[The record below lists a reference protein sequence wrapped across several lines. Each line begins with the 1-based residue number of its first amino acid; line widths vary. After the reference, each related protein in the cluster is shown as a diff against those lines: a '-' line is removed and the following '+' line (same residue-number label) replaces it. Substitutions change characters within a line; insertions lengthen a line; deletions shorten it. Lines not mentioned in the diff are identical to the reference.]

1 MSNKLFNWAGAL
13 KDKWLDKRIPASQE
27 YRFDLNNTFILPT
40 GFGWTLIFVAILLFV
55 LGTNYQNNLVLLLSF
70 FALAIVLLSLF
81 HSFYFFTR
89 ITIKFIKNE
98 ELFANQPA
106 FLNIKVIN
114 ESDIVQARLY
124 YQHQYSQHKTNQDR
138 RGRSRK
144 SIVRTLTMTTNE
156 QEHQLLLGAL
166 PRGQHMLPR
175 ITFFSSYPFGLFKT
189 WSHLA
194 VSDQLMI
201 FPEPLQNSYSQKLS
215 ASQKD
220 ESGENQLLEQSS
232 SEELQGIREYKD
244 EDPIHHVSWK
254 HVAKGQGMLSKEFA
268 AHQSSTVVLDL
279 KLLNEHSLED
289 ALSML
294 CFSVMQLSQTQ
305 QQFGLNLGTQQ
316 ILPSNGDQHRQQCLK
331 ALSLFSPQRSSLNK
345 QTMGHQY
352 EV

>member
-1 MSNKLFNWAGAL
+1 MLSSISEWFNTHRNR
-13 KDKWLDKRIPASQE
+13 WLDRRIPASHE

-40 GFGWTLIFVAILLFV
+40 SFGWVLIFVVIFLFI

-70 FALAIVLLSLF
+70 FALSVVLLSLF

-114 ESDIVQARLY
+114 DSDIIESRLY
-124 YQHQYSQHKTNQDR
+124 YQHQYSQHLTNRDR
-138 RGRSRK
+138 RGRSKK
-144 SIVRTLTMTTNE
+144 SIVRMLALKNNE

-166 PRGQHMLPR
+166 PRGKHLLPR

-194 VSDQLMI
+194 VSDKLMI
-201 FPEPLQNSYSQKLS
+201 FPEPIQNKTLHYTAS
-215 ASQKD
+215 SQKD
-220 ESGENQLLEQSS
+220 ESGENRLLENSS

-254 HVAKGQGMLSKEFA
+254 HVAKGQGMLSKDFA
-268 AHQSSTVVLDL
+268 AHQSSTIVLNLSAFSDY
-279 KLLNEHSLED
+279 SLEES
-289 ALSML
+289 LGML
-294 CFSVMQLSQTQ
+294 CYSVMQLSKNQ
-305 QQFGLNLGTQQ
+305 QNFGLNLGTQQ
-316 ILPSNGDQHRQQCLK
+316 ILPSSGESHRKQCLT
-331 ALSLFSPQRSSLNK
+331 ALALFSDLHSKVNDSHIGEDL
-345 QTMGHQY
+345 
-352 EV
+352 